1 MSPVDVTPRL
11 MTRSEAAAYCR
22 MTPSRF
28 SQLVKSELL
37 PASIP
42 GTTRYDRMAIDRA
55 LDKLSGL
62 QSDAELSPLQKW
74 KQARDGSRAA

>member
-1 MSPVDVTPRL
+1 MSDLSPRL
-11 MTRSEAAAYCR
+11 LTRAEAAGYCR

-28 SQLVKSELL
+28 SQLVKAGTL

>member
-1 MSPVDVTPRL
+1 MSVSPRL
-11 MTRSEAAAYCR
+11 MTKAEAAAYCAV
-22 MTPSRF
+22 TPSRF
-28 SQLVKSELL
+28 YQLVKAGTL

-42 GTTRYDRMAIDRA
+42 GTTRYDKAAIDRA

-62 QSDAELSPLQKW
+62 TSDAELSPYQKW

>member
-1 MSPVDVTPRL
+1 MSDLPPRL
-11 MTRSEAAAYCR
+11 LTRPEAAAYCR

-28 SQLVKSELL
+28 SQLVKAGTL

-62 QSDAELSPLQKW
+62 TTDVELSPYQKW
-74 KQARDGSRAA
+74 KQAKDGSRAA